1 MDASFEGSHWIYV
14 RGMAVFILSSATK
27 DEASD
32 DEAMKPLC
40 MNHVGASQPWGPSQ
54 VSMTAVRE

>member
-1 MDASFEGSHWIYV
+1 MDASFEGSYWIYV
-14 RGMAVFILSSATK
+14 CGMAVFILSSATK

-40 MNHVGASQPWGPSQ
+40 MNHVGASQP
-54 VSMTAVRE
+54 